1 MKHPTARLG
10 TTGLVIALALL
21 TGCTDGSTPPPDGA
35 APQASSGPQP
45 VITTDDAKQVFAR
58 YDRENAAADAALD
71 DVAASK
77 IQTGVLL
84 KESLAGYEI
93 HRKAGTEDEAAHLA
107 RPRFLIPT
115 EEAGAPYPRSFA
127 VLSKWKGSEKDR
139 SSSLLYFT
147 QAEKGGA
154 WKADAA
160 GWAVT
165 EPAKTSASA
174 SPTPSPAPSKK
185 DDTAVRVQPKVL
197 PDIRRSPSGTAQLSD
212 TSQADREVCDS
223 YADYLSFTSPLGSPT
238 DDRFAE
244 GGFTSDLVRFYNDW
258 ADSGLGHTFSYRV
271 TGAGLPVFRLSTGSS
286 LVACTLVQEHRTTGA
301 PPTGTVRYDKGS
313 DTDLLLGGG
322 GRQWRS
328 VDQTSSLTALI
339 EVPTQKTRAATVLAC
354 DCYDPQ
360 LLSVTGARSG

>member
-1 MKHPTARLG
+1 M
-10 TTGLVIALALL
+10 
-21 TGCTDGSTPPPDGA
+21 
-35 APQASSGPQP
+35 
-45 VITTDDAKQVFAR
+45 
-58 YDRENAAADAALD
+58 
-71 DVAASK
+71 
-77 IQTGVLL
+77 
-84 KESLAGYEI
+84 
-93 HRKAGTEDEAAHLA
+93 
-107 RPRFLIPT
+107 
-115 EEAGAPYPRSFA
+115 
-127 VLSKWKGSEKDR
+127 
-139 SSSLLYFT
+139 
-147 QAEKGGA
+147 
-154 WKADAA
+154 
-160 GWAVT
+160 T

-339 EVPTQKTRAATVLAC
+339 EVPTQKIRAATVLAC

>member
-1 MKHPTARLG
+1 MGGDRTRQDVG
-10 TTGLVIALALL
+10 ERI
-21 TGCTDGSTPPPDGA
+21 TD
-35 APQASSGPQP
+35 
-45 VITTDDAKQVFAR
+45 
-58 YDRENAAADAALD
+58 
-71 DVAASK
+71 
-77 IQTGVLL
+77 
-84 KESLAGYEI
+84 
-93 HRKAGTEDEAAHLA
+93 
-107 RPRFLIPT
+107 
-115 EEAGAPYPRSFA
+115 
-127 VLSKWKGSEKDR
+127 
-139 SSSLLYFT
+139 
-147 QAEKGGA
+147 
-154 WKADAA
+154 
-160 GWAVT
+160 
-165 EPAKTSASA
+165 
-174 SPTPSPAPSKK
+174 PAPSKK

-322 GRQWRS
+322 CRPPAQRRTGLQKRGTCGSGPHRPRFADVQVVVAVTTTLSCTRHTIRRALGHTHGVTKRRS
-328 VDQTSSLTALI
+328 EHGHRGASTS
-339 EVPTQKTRAATVLAC
+339 
-354 DCYDPQ
+354 D
-360 LLSVTGARSG
+360 RSPSSRFMTSTWAGL